1 MGHRKSSTAARRRR
15 WPHHHHRHDHGQG
28 TVHHAH
34 DPCDD
39 SHVKLRTRRRHRGHA
54 AEGNSNQAT
63 AGPACLGL
71 VESWLASTTDLDLNS
86 KDGPTDAAASTA
98 AHRRRSLRD
107 GAKVRPPELQDNHAR
122 RRPQPLLLRSD
133 DTHSPLP
140 GPYRD
145 NHRLPAKKRPMS
157 DDSSLL
163 SFDGLERVSS
173 PQGPPPLQQ
182 RVRVSHETPPVPSR
196 DVVDAS
202 DGHMSSQKS
211 ATPKHQSFERR
222 LRHRTRQDRYDTRK
236 QNPKP
241 AKSESKAQSQVSSR
255 WRENDRR
262 RNSLTGKNVMNQ
274 YHSAAV
280 MNDRIT
286 IPYALKPG
294 VFQNGREAGSKP
306 IPDLSFSD
314 MTFLQDRRDQPK
326 SKPLSKKRLQTL
338 EKQNKEVEEVSSFFL
353 PPTKS
358 DNPAAAE
365 GFQQSRLDIT
375 AASHAKVC
383 RAETHSISRTASN
396 SSTSGPLGDS
406 EHLRPLQSQG
416 QLSHTSHS
424 DPGDAIENWRRPSN
438 SSKATSYF
446 TWSESSSRPQSG
458 KPRQESVDS
467 SSNDYQDSLTPDTIR
482 RALVDSGIYHGTG
495 ITRYDETVKATGSS
509 EKALNQKPRSASKPD
524 PLANGSPELPSTLA
538 VKMQDHRRGEL
549 DTANHPSLRARW
561 ENLLPAEWHL
571 ERTEHTDGIAN
582 WQGIQECT
590 SRRGSIQS
598 HTGADGNSPKAMAD
612 SSENKVS
619 QRQRSAKEARIHNV
633 DNSIGRGHTV
643 SEDGISIT
651 SRDAMPPPPFPPS
664 KPTSTAAVEGGPG
677 SQTTKLTLENSLLL
691 ENDTIVT
698 RSPDVRPQGEHKSGG
713 ARGRVE
719 NIESNGRGFPSVRTA
734 SWIPQAQTPRPTGS
748 ICCTKAPS
756 SDNSYAPFANSFV
769 GSSSRDAVSHA
780 HRSPDMEEIAD
791 YILRIEREM
800 QDQSSETDAEG
811 VESPIQ
817 LSEKLQPSQ
826 HLFDEPSVVQEPPV
840 DTAAA
845 QESIMNGCPN
855 WNGCEYQLEGF
866 KDDRT
871 NYIYEIGGNDVP
883 RTICQQFEDTP
894 ELEAEKSEMSSFWRP
909 NQLMRF

>member
-71 VESWLASTTDLDLNS
+71 VESWLASTTDLDLDS

-133 DTHSPLP
+133 DTRSPLP

-241 AKSESKAQSQVSSR
+241 AKSEGKAQSQVSSR

-262 RNSLTGKNVMNQ
+262 RNSLTGKNVMNK

-306 IPDLSFSD
+306 S
-314 MTFLQDRRDQPK
+314 
-326 SKPLSKKRLQTL
+326 
-338 EKQNKEVEEVSSFFL
+338 
-353 PPTKS
+353 
-358 DNPAAAE
+358 
-365 GFQQSRLDIT
+365 
-375 AASHAKVC
+375 
-383 RAETHSISRTASN
+383 
-396 SSTSGPLGDS
+396 
-406 EHLRPLQSQG
+406 
-416 QLSHTSHS
+416 
-424 DPGDAIENWRRPSN
+424 DAIENWRRPSN

-651 SRDAMPPPPFPPS
+651 SRDAMPPPPFPPN

-691 ENDTIVT
+691 EKDTIVT

-748 ICCTKAPS
+748 ICCTKAHS

-840 DTAAA
+840 DTAAG